1 MATAPKTITVIGAG
15 HVGVPHAVTIANK
28 CPNVKIIVCDDD
40 KRKVA
45 AWSSSL
51 LPFYEPGLQEGVE
64 EVREKIGAFV
74 GIVVGAELRRLRAVG
89 PAIAAVDWAAHD
101 DEWEASPSD
110 EDAGAPSDDEGAGE
124 EE

>member
-51 LPFYEPGLQEGVE
+51 LPFYEPGLQEVVE
-64 EVREKIGAFV
+64 EARGRNLFFSSDIDAAIRECTIIFV
-74 GIVVGAELRRLRAVG
+74 SVNTPTKTSGI
-89 PAIAAVDWAAHD
+89 
-101 DEWEASPSD
+101 
-110 EDAGAPSDDEGAGE
+110 GAGE
-124 EE
+124 AADLTYWVRAAQ